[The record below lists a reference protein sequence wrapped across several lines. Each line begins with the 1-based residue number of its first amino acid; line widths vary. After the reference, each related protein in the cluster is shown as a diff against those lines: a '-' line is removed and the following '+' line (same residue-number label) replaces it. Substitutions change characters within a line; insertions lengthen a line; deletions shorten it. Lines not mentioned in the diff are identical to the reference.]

1 MEGLGH
7 PSHPCEK
14 CLDEV
19 AAPVG
24 KVRLA
29 AGGTARRGGV
39 TAGSGERLNAG
50 GPRGSA
56 SSESAGGRGEGAGA
70 AVGVGTAAV
79 RGTAGGS
86 CSLGNGDN
94 SLSVLSTFSV
104 RSGLLVVVGSRR
116 SGLGAL

>member
-7 PSHPCEK
+7 PSHPREK

-29 AGGTARRGGV
+29 AGGTA
-39 TAGSGERLNAG
+39 GSGERLNAG
-50 GPRGSA
+50 GSRGSA
-56 SSESAGGRGEGAGA
+56 SRETAGGRGEGAGA

-79 RGTAGGS
+79 RGTAGGDVS
-86 CSLGNGDN
+86 D
-94 SLSVLSTFSV
+94 LSTLSV
-104 RSGLLVVVGSRR
+104 RSSLLVVVGSRS
-116 SGLGAL
+116 SGLGTLYQSQ

>member
-7 PSHPCEK
+7 PSHPREK

-29 AGGTARRGGV
+29 AGGTA
-39 TAGSGERLNAG
+39 GSGERLNAG
-50 GPRGSA
+50 GSRGSA
-56 SSESAGGRGEGAGA
+56 SSETAGGRGEGAGA

-86 CSLGNGDN
+86 CSLGNGGN
-94 SLSVLSTFSV
+94 NLSVLRTLSV
-104 RSGLLVVVGSRR
+104 RSGLLVVVGSR
-116 SGLGAL
+116 SSALGAL